1 MTDWLVIASPM
12 SPRKLFRLNFKIK
25 YAPSLASGFLVSTN
39 DADESFHSPIRLTVE
54 LGRGPTRQI
63 LVSSGDGSFTHIR
76 GDLRTDDFDLSPQT
90 NKKKDLWLVL
100 ERMGGSEGSMS
111 SEERISIEMFADAID
126 PVEFGVW
133 RDWNPSIST

>member
-1 MTDWLVIASPM
+1 M
-12 SPRKLFRLNFKIK
+12 SPRKLSRLNFKIK
-25 YAPSLASGFLVSTN
+25 YATSLASDLLVSTD

-63 LVSSGDGSFTHIR
+63 LVSSGGGSFEHIK
-76 GDLRTDDFDLSPQT
+76 GDLRTQDFDLGPHT

-111 SEERISIEMFADAID
+111 AEERFSIEMFADAID
-126 PVEFGVW
+126 PVVFGVW
-133 RDWNPSIST
+133 REWNPSI